1 MVKIITL
8 FFAIVIMVV
17 QAPLSVAGQVQ
28 VTAHR
33 GASGYAPENTMASF
47 KKAVSMGADY
57 AELDVQETKDGYIV
71 ITHDA
76 SLLRCTGVDKN
87 IYDLTLA
94 EVKKLNAGSWF
105 DSSFTGEQIPELRDV
120 IAYAKGKIK
129 LNIELKINGHQ
140 VNLADSTVKIVKE
153 LGFADDCIFTSFD
166 YSQLKRVKE
175 IDSTL
180 KTGLIFYIMPA
191 DIDIYSDENID
202 LLSVE
207 QTLIDQTLM
216 SKAKAAGREV
226 HAWTV
231 DTKTLMSRLIRLG
244 VTSIITNYPDILRG
258 LVSVD
263 EPNEVIPSVFSIS
276 QNYPNPF
283 NPVTTISFTVPER
296 GNVTVKVFN
305 TLGQEV
311 ATLVNEIKDAGNH
324 NISWNASGL
333 SSGTYFC
340 NIMYNNS
347 LYTKKMTLL
356 K

>member
-1 MVKIITL
+1 MVKIYTFLI
-8 FFAIVIMVV
+8 AIVLLGAQSPFLM
-17 QAPLSVAGQVQ
+17 AGQVE

-87 IYDLTLA
+87 VYDLTLA
-94 EVKKLNAGSWF
+94 EVKQLDAGAWF
-105 DSSFTGEQIPELRDV
+105 DSSFAGEQIPELRDV

-140 VNLADSTVKIVKE
+140 VNLADSTVSIVKE

-166 YSQLKRVKE
+166 YSQIKRVKE

-180 KTGLIFYIMPA
+180 KTGLIFYVMPT
-191 DIDIYSDENID
+191 DIDIYTDENID

-207 QTLIDQTLM
+207 QTLVDQSLV
-216 SKAKAAGREV
+216 SKAKAGGKEV
-226 HAWTV
+226 HVWTV
-231 DTKTLMSRLIRLG
+231 NTNTQMARLIRLG
-244 VTSIITNYPDILRG
+244 VNSIITNYPDILRG

-263 EPNEVIPSVFSIS
+263 KDNEVIPGEFSLM

-283 NPVTTISFTVPER
+283 NPATTISFNVPER
-296 GNVTVKVFN
+296 GNVIVKVFN
-305 TLGQEV
+305 MLGEEV
-311 ATLVNEIKDAGNH
+311 AQLVNELKDAGNY
-324 NISWNASGL
+324 NITWNANGL

-340 NIMYNNS
+340 NIMYNDK
-347 LYTKKMTLL
+347 LYIKKMTLL